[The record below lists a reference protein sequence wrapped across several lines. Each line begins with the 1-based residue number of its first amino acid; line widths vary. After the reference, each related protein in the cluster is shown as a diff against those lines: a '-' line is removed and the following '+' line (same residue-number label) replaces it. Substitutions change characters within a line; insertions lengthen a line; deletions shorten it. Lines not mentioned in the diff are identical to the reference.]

1 MMTAVMVYIHQAT
14 EKFKHTATGSQCSSI
29 CTALIASKLKSA
41 NDWDSD
47 FFDAILLAGDSL
59 HLNVLRNKKVG

>member
-14 EKFKHTATGSQCSSI
+14 KKFKHAATGSQCSSI

-41 NDWDSD
+41 SDWDSD
-47 FFDAILLAGDSL
+47 FFLCHSSRGRQSPFECSP
-59 HLNVLRNKKVG
+59 K